1 MSAFTPLSEATL
13 AGFAPLRYAERLLV
27 QACLSGDIAKIRL
40 QQPTEASR
48 DVAVRAAFLAFLLN
62 GGVPLRGRRL
72 HVIGAFIE
80 GRLDLGGLTVPG
92 SLWFYRCRFD
102 SAVLLDGARIAGD
115 VSFGGSHL
123 EALMAD
129 GCTIE
134 GDLSLN
140 AGCSVAHE
148 VRLRRARVGGDVDG
162 ARLNLSG
169 GHNGGTARRVLQGDG
184 LRVGGSLRLHEGF
197 DALGE
202 VRLCGARI
210 GGDMLLSGRFSG
222 NAVDEHRRD
231 LALRLDRLDVEGTLR
246 LDGGFASAGGV
257 SLVRARI
264 GGDLDASGAGF
275 DRLGDGAWGDG
286 AALRLDRA
294 RIGGAL
300 VLRQLQESLLGAS
313 FVDTRAGTLVDDAT
327 TWGERLA
334 LDGFTYGRFGDGAP
348 LDTGFRLDWLERQR
362 AAHLK
367 SDFRAQPWRRL
378 IRVLRRM
385 GHEQRAARVAMRRE
399 TWLRRSGRIGEWA
412 PPGLRW
418 LPWLGHAAHGVLA
431 GHGYR
436 PARLLGWAVGV
447 AAVSALLGG
456 GFVGPV
462 APSALRWWERFEI
475 AFGVLAAVLL
485 VASLAGWT
493 DRDRRR

>member
-1 MSAFTPLSEATL
+1 MSAFTPLSQTTL
-13 AGFAPLRYAERLLV
+13 AGFAPLRFAERLLV

-40 QQPTEASR
+40 QQPAETSR
-48 DVAVRAAFLAFLLN
+48 EVGVRAAFLAFLLK
-62 GGVPLRGRRL
+62 GGVPLHGRRL
-72 HVIGAFIE
+72 HVIGAFVE
-80 GRLDLGGLTVPG
+80 GRLDLGGLVLPG

-102 SAVLLDGARIAGD
+102 GPVLLDGAQVAGD

-123 EALMAD
+123 SALMAD
-129 GCTIE
+129 GCRID

-140 AGCSVAHE
+140 AGCSVEHE
-148 VRLRRARVGGDVDG
+148 VRLRRARIGGDLDG
-162 ARLNLSG
+162 ARLDLSG
-169 GHNGGTARRVLQGDG
+169 SGGGAARRVLQADG

-210 GGDMLLSGRFSG
+210 DGDVLLSGRFSG
-222 NAVDEHRRD
+222 NAVDAHRRD
-231 LALRLDRLDVEGTLR
+231 LALRLDRIEVGGTLR
-246 LDGGFASAGGV
+246 LDAGFASAGGV

-264 GGDLDASGAGF
+264 GGDLDATGAGF

-294 RIGGAL
+294 RIDGAL

-313 FVDTRAGTLVDDAT
+313 FVGARAGTLVDDAT

-334 LDGFTYGRFGDGAP
+334 LDGFAYGRFGDGAP
-348 LDTGFRLDWLERQR
+348 LDTGFRLDWLERQT
-362 AAHLK
+362 AAHLRG
-367 SDFRAQPWRRL
+367 DFRPQPWRRL

-385 GHEQRAARVAMRRE
+385 GHEHRAARVAMRRE
-399 TWLRRSGRIGEWA
+399 TWRRRAGRVGEWA
-412 PPGLRW
+412 PRGLRW
-418 LPWLGHAAHGVLA
+418 LPWLGHAAFGVLA
-431 GHGYR
+431 GHGHR
-436 PARLLGWAVGV
+436 PVRLLGWAVGV

-456 GFVGPV
+456 GLAGPIG
-462 APSALRWWERFEI
+462 PDALRWWTRFEL

-485 VASLAGWT
+485 VASLAGWA